1 LVLLGGWCGSR
12 RLVCPAVGG
21 GGGTIPRSRAQVWGV
36 FPGGRAHCAA
46 RGLAGEEERSGRQ
59 GSVGGSRV
67 VARALRNL
75 PPARCLGSRAYG
87 HRPRRRILDLRGGSA
102 GEVRADV
109 MRRACPTSR
118 HSRLIHVSQLQVWMS
133 SSPLQPWSLLL
144 IRDSEHLRRRR
155 HSRASITVFTRS
167 RVLPSG
173 GRSRDRRQPTDLA
186 VGGSNPSRRATII
199 AAQRPCDRV
208 AG

>member
-1 LVLLGGWCGSR
+1 
-12 RLVCPAVGG
+12 
-21 GGGTIPRSRAQVWGV
+21 VWGV

-144 IRDSEHLRRRR
+144 IRDSGAPPAK
-155 HSRASITVFTRS
+155 AS
-167 RVLPSG
+167 LPSVDNCIHAESRPTEWWQIARSSPAYGSG
-173 GRSRDRRQPTDLA
+173 GWGFESLAARHHHRS
-186 VGGSNPSRRATII
+186 S
-199 AAQRPCDRV
+199 AAL
-208 AG
+208 